1 MKKISVLA
9 AALAIGA
16 VSFVSAEGF
25 KFSGYVRSGASVNTK
40 GETFDNSTWQA
51 GDFFGG
57 PSRVRM
63 NLDWSN
69 DMGGATLRYQKSGS
83 FADSD
88 WFDSDNIKYA
98 MAYANFL
105 DGKVI
110 VEGGKL
116 LDRYTTTGGWEDGTF
131 GDNLGAGLGARLVLN
146 PFEGL
151 YLAASATETYA
162 EKYVATDSKV
172 KDGDATEGELKF
184 DENLFGFSAKYST
197 DAFFV
202 SAGAHLAKVYYGSLG
217 FTGVEN
223 LTVAFEA
230 FADYRDNYTYAPDSN
245 KKPTYASK
253 TEVDGK
259 YTDNILLVPYVEYT
273 GIENLDIGFFA
284 YIYSADDAYFE
295 AIAEKDTDNFP
306 TFAELVPAVSY
317 QLNDI
322 VKLACEANIFIPKD
336 LDKYDFD
343 SYTVVV
349 PSVTFLAGEKA
360 SVNVW
365 ASISSDTDYS
375 ANSFGAGVKYNF

>member
-40 GETFDNSTWQA
+40 GKTFDNATWQA

-57 PSRVRM
+57 SSRVRM

-69 DMGGATLRYQKSGS
+69 ANGGATLRYQKTGS
-83 FADSD
+83 FTDDD
-88 WFDSDNIKYA
+88 WFDSGNIKYA
-98 MAYANFL
+98 MAYANFF

-131 GDNLGAGLGARLVLN
+131 GDDLGAGLGARLVLN

-202 SAGAHLAKVYYGSLG
+202 SAGAHLAEVYYGSLG
-217 FTGVEN
+217 FTGAEN

-230 FADYRDNYTYAPDSN
+230 FADYHEDS
-245 KKPTYASK
+245 KSS
-253 TEVDGK
+253 
-259 YTDNILLVPYVEYT
+259 DNIMLVPYVEYT
-273 GIENLDIGFFA
+273 GIEKLDIGFFG

-295 AIAEKDTDNFP
+295 KIVAKKNFP

-336 LDKYDFD
+336 VDGDDSD

>member
-40 GETFDNSTWQA
+40 GETFDNATWQA

-57 PSRVRM
+57 SSRVRM

-69 DMGGATLRYQKSGS
+69 ANGGATLRYQKSGS
-83 FADSD
+83 FADDD

-131 GDNLGAGLGARLVLN
+131 GDDLGAGLGARLVLN

-162 EKYVATDSKV
+162 ENYVETDSKV
-172 KDGDATEGELKF
+172 KDGDASKGDLKF
-184 DENLFGFSAKYST
+184 NENLVGFSAKYST

-202 SAGAHLAKVYYGSLG
+202 SAGAHLAKVFYGSLG

-230 FADYRDNYTYAPDSN
+230 FADYRDTYKYNEGIDDGEKYS
-245 KKPTYASK
+245 YASK

-273 GIENLDIGFFA
+273 GIENLDIGFFG
-284 YIYSADDAYFE
+284 YIYSADDACFKASVADKKY
-295 AIAEKDTDNFP
+295 P

-317 QLNDI
+317 QLSDI

-336 LDKYDFD
+336 VDGDDSD

>member
-40 GETFDNSTWQA
+40 GETFNNDTWMA

-57 PSRVRM
+57 SSRVRM

-69 DMGGATLRYQKSGS
+69 ANGGATLRYQKSGS
-83 FADSD
+83 FTDDD
-88 WFDSDNIKYA
+88 WFDSGNIKYA

-131 GDNLGAGLGARLVLN
+131 GDDLGAGLGARLVLN

-202 SAGAHLAKVYYGSLG
+202 SAGAHLAEVYYGSLG
-217 FTGVEN
+217 FTGAEN
-223 LTVAFEA
+223 LTIAFEA
-230 FADYRDNYTYAPDSN
+230 FADYHKDS
-245 KKPTYASK
+245 KSS
-253 TEVDGK
+253 
-259 YTDNILLVPYVEYT
+259 DNILLVPYVEYT
-273 GIENLDIGFFA
+273 GIENLDIGFFG
-284 YIYSADDAYFE
+284 YIYSADDAYFY
-295 AIAEKDTDNFP
+295 AKYTDEDDPSYP

-336 LDKYDFD
+336 WDEDKYGSKKD

-365 ASISSDTDYS
+365 ASISSDTDYA